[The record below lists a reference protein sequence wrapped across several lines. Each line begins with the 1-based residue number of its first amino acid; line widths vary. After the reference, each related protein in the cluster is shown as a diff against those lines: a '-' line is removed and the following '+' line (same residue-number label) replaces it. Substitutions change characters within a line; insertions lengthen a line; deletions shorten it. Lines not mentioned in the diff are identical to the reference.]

1 MPAGL
6 TWGDP
11 DERLTR
17 IAAAALAAVPG
28 DPAAVGG
35 EGSICLIRSPLP
47 VAFGG
52 RGWRTGVAVAGI
64 TDPEDALDLL
74 LAEVKSV
81 ARACMLSVN
90 VALRGKVGKVRMT
103 FDDPNDRLTSL
114 AGVALAAIEA
124 HPDSRDG
131 DQVVAAVRS
140 RPEIRPARQ
149 DKELAGLA
157 IGITLPLRR
166 RVSYQGGVGTGGFG
180 RDQRAAVDFMTGEAE
195 RLAAAYRIPFRAG
208 ADGLPAD
215 VN

>member
-35 EGSICLIRSPLP
+35 EGSICLIRSPFP
-47 VAFGG
+47 AAFGG

-64 TDPEDALDLL
+64 TDPEDALGLL
-74 LAEVKSV
+74 LAEIKSL
-81 ARACMLSVN
+81 ARAFMVPVN
-90 VALRGKVGKVRMT
+90 VALRGKVTKVRMT
-103 FDDPNDRLTSL
+103 FNDPSDRLTSL

-124 HPDSRDG
+124 HPDIRDG

-149 DKELAGLA
+149 DKNLAGLA
-157 IGITLPLRR
+157 IGITPALRR
-166 RVSYQGGVGTGGFG
+166 HVSYHAGAAAAGFD

-195 RLAAAYRIPFRAG
+195 RLAAAYNIPFRRGAG
-208 ADGLPAD
+208 GLPAD